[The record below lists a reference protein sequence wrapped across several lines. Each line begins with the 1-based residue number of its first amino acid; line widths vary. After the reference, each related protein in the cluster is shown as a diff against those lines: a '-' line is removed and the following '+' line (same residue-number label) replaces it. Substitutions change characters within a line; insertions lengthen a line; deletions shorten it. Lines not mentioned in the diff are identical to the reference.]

1 MNVNFNNLQQ
11 RRQNLIQHSD
21 KMHDKGRTTMEIIK
35 EAETKED
42 FGKVGMSL

>member
-1 MNVNFNNLQQ
+1 L
-11 RRQNLIQHSD
+11 D
-21 KMHDKGRTTMEIIK
+21 TMHDKGRRKMKIKK

>member
-1 MNVNFNNLQQ
+1 MNLNFNNLQQ
-11 RRQNLIQHSD
+11 RRQNVIQHSD
-21 KMHDKGRTTMEIIK
+21 TMHDKGRPTMEIKK

>member
-11 RRQNLIQHSD
+11 RRQNFIQHSNA
-21 KMHDKGRTTMEIIK
+21 MYDKGRPTIEIKK